1 MPSTRIVGPAQ
12 NYPQARM
19 AQGTRLKDQP
29 ASERPRERL
38 VAHGADAL
46 SHAELIG
53 ILLRTGFKGT
63 NAVELGN
70 QQATQSHTKATPK
83 LHQSHTRA
91 TPKPTDSQPIAT
103 PKPPSSHTKARGERG
118 MKFAGQCP
126 TLRP

>member
-70 QQATQSHTKATPK
+70 QQATQSHPKATPEPHQGHTKATPE
-83 LHQSHTRA
+83 
-91 TPKPTDSQPIAT
+91 PTDSQPIAT
-103 PKPPSSHTKARGERG
+103 PKPP
-118 MKFAGQCP
+118 
-126 TLRP
+126 